1 VGLQPSAP
9 AHRLIDLVEFLAA
22 HAGDEFTVTEI
33 ARGAGLNRTTCTS
46 LLLALEARGW
56 VHASG
61 AGYSLG
67 AGMIPLGEAA
77 LAGLQLA
84 DEAQPELDALV
95 AELGLEALA
104 SVVSGNDLVVV
115 AHARRGGLLSNTV
128 RVGQTIPF
136 VPPFGIAHLVHTD
149 AAHVDAWLDRA
160 RFAIDEQERDDF
172 RTLISMAERRGYVV
186 VLDVDSRRRFEQV
199 MRELKDRPFSRAAR
213 QRRADLLEAIAHD
226 EHELGPHAG
235 SETTDVS
242 QISAPVF
249 GPGGAPVLALGVHGL
264 PHQIEPS
271 RIPDY
276 TASVVAAAAR
286 VTERIHGRRP
296 AVPTT

>member
-9 AHRLIDLVEFLAA
+9 ALRLIDVVEFLAA
-22 HAGDEFTVTEI
+22 HAGDELTATEI
-33 ARGAGLNRTTCTS
+33 ARGTGVNRTTCTS

-56 VHASG
+56 VHARSG
-61 AGYSLG
+61 TYSLG

-84 DEAQPELDALV
+84 DAVQPELDALV

-104 SVVSGNDLVVV
+104 SVVSGTDLVVV
-115 AHARRGGLLSNTV
+115 AHARGDRVLSNTV

-136 VPPFGIAHLVHTD
+136 VPPFGIAHLVHSD
-149 AAHVDAWLDRA
+149 ESRLDAWLSRA
-160 RFAIDEQERDDF
+160 RVPLDEDERSDF
-172 RTLISMAERRGYVV
+172 RTLVALAERRGYVI
-186 VLDVDSRRRFEQV
+186 VLDVESRRRFEQV

-213 QRRADLLEAIAHD
+213 RRRTDLLAALARD
-226 EHELGPHAG
+226 EHELGPQAG
-235 SETTDVS
+235 ADTTEVS

-249 GPGGAPVLALGVHGL
+249 GAGGTPVMALGVHAF

-276 TASVVAAAAR
+276 TARVVGAAAR
-286 VTERIHGRRP
+286 VTERIHG
-296 AVPTT
+296 VPPPSADA